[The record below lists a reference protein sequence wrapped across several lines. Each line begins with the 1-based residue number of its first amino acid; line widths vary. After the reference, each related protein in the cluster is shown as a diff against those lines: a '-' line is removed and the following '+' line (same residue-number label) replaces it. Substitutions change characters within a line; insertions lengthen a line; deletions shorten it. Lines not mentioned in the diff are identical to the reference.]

1 MFARSFVGDVS
12 SLNIGRRKFRLLH
25 SNPNVYSVENFVN
38 ENEMETIEK
47 EAAVNLQSW
56 GVYIKRRRK
65 KIHGKALEG
74 AGDVG
79 RRASDAVIPR
89 DYQAELKYLRF
100 GKACSAF
107 VRQLEERAGSLVGES
122 STNVEPIGLVSDGD
136 IDFFSLHHSH
146 GDLQNDGREV
156 DPRYLRR
163 ITTMYLYC
171 TTRERTDWE
180 NCKLVFPKLGLHI
193 TPRKGEAILFCN
205 VLGDGTPDPR
215 VQHYSV
221 KPTPPPPVGA
231 KNSFS
236 TKGLQ
241 FYGLAVWVTDTNL
254 QELTMLGEE
263 GGKRKKASSSPKRKK
278 KKKIGKGK
286 GKQI

>member
-1 MFARSFVGDVS
+1 MKRRRSSRRVMHRPMPTRAMRMFARSFVGDVS

-171 TTRERTDWE
+171 TNRERTDWE

-221 KPTPPPPVGA
+221 KPTPPPRR
-231 KNSFS
+231 S
-236 TKGLQ
+236 
-241 FYGLAVWVTDTNL
+241 
-254 QELTMLGEE
+254 QE
-263 GGKRKKASSSPKRKK
+263 
-278 KKKIGKGK
+278 
-286 GKQI
+286 